1 MTRDVDERRAA
12 AAGEPRPLP
21 ARIPWSLGSGTLL
34 LGLNSAMIA
43 VALIPMA
50 EYFGD
55 EGSIAWIVSCLYIA
69 AAVGS
74 PTAGRLAD
82 LFGARRIYLVGL
94 AIILVASVAG
104 PFVTTPEA
112 MILDRV
118 LLGLGAAAQ
127 FPAAMAVIRTQAER
141 RGENATR
148 AIGVIALCG
157 QTTAALGPTVGGF
170 MVLLWGWQGIFWVN
184 LPVVAV
190 SAALV
195 LAFVP
200 RDTRR
205 ERMPVR
211 AVLGSLDPIGMLLL
225 VGSLLLLML
234 GLLSWEGSS
243 PQWIYFIALIP
254 VVGLFVWREL
264 RAATPF
270 VDVRLMVTYP
280 QFGLTCARAVATFVS
295 FYGIFYGLP
304 QWLEA
309 TRGLDPGTTGLL
321 MLPVFGVGAIST
333 IAATR
338 IGRRTNPRVL
348 LIVGTSAMVAAGG
361 LLAVTAS
368 RDMPLWWLAVLCA
381 LLGLPN
387 GFNNL
392 GNQLLLHRAVPS
404 DAAGASSGIYR
415 TAQYVGAALAAVV
428 VAHQLGTDQPLGGIR
443 ELGGTIAAIG
453 GVLLVLSLFALFRGR
468 KKEIRP

>member
-1 MTRDVDERRAA
+1 MTRDVNVKP
-12 AAGEPRPLP
+12 AAGADEPPPIP

-43 VALIPMA
+43 VALVPMA

-82 LFGARRIYLVGL
+82 LFGARRVYLIGL

-104 PFVTTPEA
+104 PFVTTPEW
-112 MILDRV
+112 MVVDRV
-118 LLGLGAAAQ
+118 LLGLGASAQ
-127 FPAAMAVIRTQAER
+127 FPAAMAVIRTHAQR
-141 RGENATR
+141 RGQNATR
-148 AIGVIALCG
+148 AIGVVALCG

-170 MVLLWGWQGIFWVN
+170 MVLLSGWQGIFWIN

-200 RDTRR
+200 KDERR
-205 ERMPVR
+205 APMPAR
-211 AVLGSLDPIGMLLL
+211 AVIGSLDPLGMLLL

-234 GLLSWEGSS
+234 GLLSLESDA
-243 PQWIYFIALIP
+243 PQWVFFGVLVP
-254 VVGLFVWREL
+254 VVALFLWREV
-264 RAATPF
+264 RARTPF
-270 VDVRLMVTYP
+270 VDVRLMVRYP

-333 IAATR
+333 VVATR
-338 IGRRTNPRVL
+338 MGRRLNPRVL
-348 LIVGTSAMVAAGG
+348 LIIGTSAMVAAGV

-368 RDMPLWWLAVLCA
+368 RDVPLWWLAVLCA

-428 VAHQLGTDQPLGGIR
+428 VAHQLGDDQPLGGIR
-443 ELGGTIAAIG
+443 ELGSTIAAIG
-453 GVLLVLSLFALFRGR
+453 GVLLVLSLVAVFPRR
-468 KKEIRP
+468 KKENSP